1 MTMGEQY
8 APIHFITAI
17 EEVSINPLAEKLTP
31 RKLQVLKWLIEDK
44 SNKKMFSISRIPRSN
59 NTSKRF
65 TVKWGQPTWPKRPL
79 SRVKQ
84 ACSDLGLFV
93 FDLHRKALSLP
104 FVKRAFRCLCLV

>member
-44 SNKKMFSISRIPRSN
+44 SNKKMFSISPIPRSN
-59 NTSKRF
+59 NTSKR
-65 TVKWGQPTWPKRPL
+65 TPKRISCLLLLVIYSIEDLVKHFLGDAKLPL
-79 SRVKQ
+79 
-84 ACSDLGLFV
+84 
-93 FDLHRKALSLP
+93 ALD
-104 FVKRAFRCLCLV
+104 